1 MTTKTK
7 KTIPMPTK
15 TETEP
20 TGLANSAE
28 RGKTT
33 PKLSPAP
40 SPQPVTAT
48 VNLALLNRA
57 LGIAIEALRPG
68 FPETAKTVQE
78 IAQQSILQERVK

>member
-7 KTIPMPTK
+7 KTIPMPAN
-15 TETEP
+15 TEP
-20 TGLANSAE
+20 TAPEA
-28 RGKTT
+28 KAT
-33 PKLSPAP
+33 PKKLSPAT

-68 FPETAKTVQE
+68 FPETAKTVLE
-78 IAQQSILQERVK
+78 LAQQSILQERVK